1 MKVEVRHFPEVR
13 HFDFLK
19 IVSSG
24 PRNVPLRGATQ
35 ALCRSPILLAIGYC
49 INFYFSNH
57 ALIPWSDVRYHKA

>member
-1 MKVEVRHFPEVR
+1 MRHFPEVR
-13 HFDFLK
+13 HFDLLK

-24 PRNVPLRGATQ
+24 PRDVPLRGATQ

-57 ALIPWSDVRYHKA
+57 ALIP